1 MLFRSGVEG
10 DRLAHVV
17 AVIKE
22 ASQGREEFVSGL
34 DGEAPIAESEPVYVS
49 GATVF
54 LFEVERYEAI

>member
-1 MLFRSGVEG
+1 VEG

-34 DGEAPIAESEPVYVS
+34 EGETPIAGSEPVYVS